1 MSLQRRRLAPS
12 QVDRRRATG
21 MDDLFDLV
29 KQPTTI
35 PINEEFWNVRAISA
49 RTGLARSTIYRYV
62 QAGYFPRQ
70 RHLGPGRVGW
80 LASEVRNWMATRP
93 DKSEVGDP

>member
-1 MSLQRRRLAPS
+1 MQRRRPNLTQA
-12 QVDRRRATG
+12 DRRKVTG
-21 MDDLFDLV
+21 MDDLFDRV
-29 KQPTTI
+29 EQPMVL
-35 PINEEFWNVRAISA
+35 PPNEEFWNVRAISV

-80 LASEVRNWMATRP
+80 LASEVRKWMATRP
-93 DKSEVGDP
+93 DQSKLDNR

>member
-1 MSLQRRRLAPS
+1 
-12 QVDRRRATG
+12 
-21 MDDLFDLV
+21 MDDLFGRV
-29 KQPTTI
+29 GQVAAA
-35 PINEEFWNVRAISA
+35 PINEEIWNARAIAA

-93 DKSEVGDP
+93 DKSQLDGK